1 MNYIALGCLAEFD
14 DSFLAI
20 YNDTNMKCF
29 VDMEFA
35 IEEFRKDKYVVERKL
50 ILAIEGK
57 MRGNDGWNEVIHQEK
72 EE

>member
-1 MNYIALGCLAEFD
+1 
-14 DSFLAI
+14 
-20 YNDTNMKCF
+20 MKCF

-72 EE
+72 EEQT